1 MIIKDCRQSGWV
13 CLLNIRQPMA
23 MDRHIYGG
31 IMDLRTIDI
40 DLISNTHL
48 LSKQPN
54 RLGWL
59 TPSDPSRSKK
69 ELWEQFQE
77 QGYLWLK
84 GLLDR
89 EAVFDFRRR
98 FFRAFSAVNLILPGS
113 DPVDGI
119 YSGEEDKGAAHR
131 MVAEAV
137 RWASYENFCLSAP
150 IWQFYEEVFG
160 EPVLLHKR
168 KILRYTK
175 VGDLYCT
182 GAHYDL
188 TYLRAGTD
196 RVYTNWIPIGDVPVE
211 MGGLVYLEGS
221 HAWGRKMEA
230 EFSAFNA
237 SLPPE
242 ERINAYN
249 RNMSET
255 GWITKDLPSL
265 SERLD
270 ARWLMAD
277 YEAGDVV
284 FHSAYQIH
292 ASTENKD
299 SRRRVRLSTDI
310 RYQRISDQVD
320 ARWNNDWAPADG
332 L

>member
-1 MIIKDCRQSGWV
+1 MG
-13 CLLNIRQPMA
+13 P
-23 MDRHIYGG
+23 
-31 IMDLRTIDI
+31 RTIGI
-40 DLISNTHL
+40 DLISNTYV
-48 LSKQPN
+48 LSKQPE

-59 TPSDPSRSKK
+59 TPSNPSSPKK

-89 EAVFDFRRR
+89 QAVLDFRSC
-98 FFRAFSAVNLILPGS
+98 FFRCFSDAKLILPGS
-113 DPVDGI
+113 YPVDGV

-131 MVAEAV
+131 LIAEAV
-137 RWASYENFCLSAP
+137 RWASYESFCLAPP
-150 IWQFYEEVFG
+150 IWQFYEDVLG
-160 EPVLLHKR
+160 EPVMLHKR

-175 VGDLYCT
+175 VGDIACT

-196 RVYTNWIPIGDVPVE
+196 RVYTNWIPIGDIPVE

-230 EFSAFNA
+230 EFSALNA
-237 SLPPE
+237 NLSPE
-242 ERINAYN
+242 EQISAYN
-249 RNMSET
+249 RNMAET
-255 GWITKDLPSL
+255 GWLTKDLPSL
-265 SERLD
+265 SERLNT
-270 ARWLMAD
+270 RWLMAD

-299 SRRRVRLSTDI
+299 SRRRIRLSTDI
-310 RYQRISDQVD
+310 RYQRISDQAD
-320 ARWNNDWAPADG
+320 ARWNSDWAPADG

>member
-1 MIIKDCRQSGWV
+1 MS
-13 CLLNIRQPMA
+13 P
-23 MDRHIYGG
+23 
-31 IMDLRTIDI
+31 RTVGI
-40 DLISNTHL
+40 DLVSNTFF
-48 LSKQPN
+48 LSKQPE

-59 TPSDPSRSKK
+59 IPSNPSSPKK

-89 EAVFDFRRR
+89 QAVLDFRSSFFRR
-98 FFRAFSAVNLILPGS
+98 FSDAKLILPGS
-113 DPVDGI
+113 DPVDGV
-119 YSGEEDKGAAHR
+119 YSGEEDKGVAHR
-131 MVAEAV
+131 LIAEAV
-137 RWASYENFCLSAP
+137 RWASYESFCLAPP
-150 IWQFYEEVFG
+150 IWQFYEDVLG
-160 EPVLLHKR
+160 EPVMLHKR

-175 VGDLYCT
+175 VGDLACT

-196 RVYTNWIPIGDVPVE
+196 RVYTNWIPIGDIPVE

-230 EFSAFNA
+230 EFSALNA
-237 SLPPE
+237 NLSPE
-242 ERINAYN
+242 EQISAYN

-265 SERLD
+265 SERLN

-299 SRRRVRLSTDI
+299 AYRRIRLSTDI
-310 RYQRISDQVD
+310 RYQRISDQAD
-320 ARWNNDWAPADG
+320 ARWNNDWAPVDG

>member
-1 MIIKDCRQSGWV
+1 MVAR
-13 CLLNIRQPMA
+13 M
-23 MDRHIYGG
+23 
-31 IMDLRTIDI
+31 IDI
-40 DLISNTHL
+40 ELVSNTYV
-48 LSKQPN
+48 LSRQPN

-59 TPSDPSRSKK
+59 IPSDPSRPRQ
-69 ELWEQFQE
+69 ELWEQFEE

-89 EAVFDFRRR
+89 RAVFDFRRR
-98 FFRAFSAVNLILPGS
+98 FFQAFSAANLIRPGS
-113 DPVDGI
+113 DPVEGI
-119 YSGEEDKGAAHR
+119 YSGQEDKGAAHR
-131 MVAEAV
+131 LVSQAV

-150 IWQFYEEVFG
+150 IWGFYEEVFG
-160 EPVLLHKR
+160 EPVMLHKR

-175 VGDLYCT
+175 VGDLSTT

-196 RVYTNWIPIGDVPVE
+196 RVYTNWIPIGDIPVE

-221 HAWGRKMEA
+221 HSWGRKMEH
-230 EFSAFNA
+230 EFSILNA
-237 SLPPE
+237 NLSPE
-242 ERINAYN
+242 EQISAYN
-249 RNMSET
+249 RNMAET

-270 ARWLMAD
+270 TRWLMAD

-284 FHSAYQIH
+284 FHSAYTIH
-292 ASTENKD
+292 AATENKD
-299 SRRRVRLSTDI
+299 PQGRIRLSTDI
-310 RYQRISDQVD
+310 RYQRISDQAD

>member
-1 MIIKDCRQSGWV
+1 
-13 CLLNIRQPMA
+13 MA
-23 MDRHIYGG
+23 QRI
-31 IMDLRTIDI
+31 IDI
-40 DLISNTHL
+40 DLVSNTHI
-48 LSKQPN
+48 LSKQPD

-59 TPSDPSRSKK
+59 IPSAPSLPKK
-69 ELWEQFQE
+69 KLWEQFEE

-89 EAVFDFRRR
+89 QAVLDFRGQ
-98 FFRAFSAVNLILPGS
+98 FLQVFSQANLIVPGS
-113 DPVDGI
+113 NPVDGV
-119 YSGEEDKGAAHR
+119 YTGEEDKGMAHR
-131 MVAEAV
+131 LVAEAV
-137 RWASYENFCLSAP
+137 RWASYENLCLSAP
-150 IWQFYEEVFG
+150 IWKFYEEVFG
-160 EPVLLHKR
+160 EPVMLHKR

-175 VGDLYCT
+175 VGDLSCT

-196 RVYTNWIPIGDVPVE
+196 RVYTNWIPIGDIPVE

-221 HAWGRKMEA
+221 HAWGLKMEA
-230 EFSAFNA
+230 EFSALNTNL
-237 SLPPE
+237 SPE
-242 ERINAYN
+242 EQISAYN

-255 GWITKDLPSL
+255 GWLTKDLPSL

-270 ARWLMAD
+270 SRWLMAD

-299 SRRRVRLSTDI
+299 SRRRIRLSTDI
-310 RYQRISDQVD
+310 RYQRISDQAD
-320 ARWNNDWAPADG
+320 ARWNSDWAPTDG